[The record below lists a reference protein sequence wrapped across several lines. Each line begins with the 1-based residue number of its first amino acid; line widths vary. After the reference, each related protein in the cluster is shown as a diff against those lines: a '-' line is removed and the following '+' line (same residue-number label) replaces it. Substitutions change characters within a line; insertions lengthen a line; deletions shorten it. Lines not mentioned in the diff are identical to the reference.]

1 MATSI
6 PPVDG
11 AYNVKHCMLI
21 DLTLDDTTYYLSS
34 AFKPITHNGNS
45 YTELGAFLQIS
56 NIIEDIKTTNGDL
69 NISLSGIPSEADYLS
84 EVLNTPIKGGV
95 VKLSRAFF
103 EDDYSVS
110 PSNIF
115 QRFSGIITNFAIEEQ
130 EDIIAGDLSTTI
142 TVQCASIV
150 TILEN
155 KISGQR
161 TNPTDRNKFYAGD
174 GTWNRVPQLQNVAF
188 DFGRDFA
195 YTGGTGGGGGW
206 GGGFGG
212 PGGINFNMR

>member
-6 PPVDG
+6 PPVVD
-11 AYNVKHCMLI
+11 ATNVKHCMLI
-21 DLTLDDTTYYLSS
+21 DLTLDSTTYYLSS
-34 AFKPITHNGNS
+34 AFKPITHGGNS

-84 EVLNTPIKGGV
+84 EVLNTPIKGGT

-130 EDIIAGDLSTTI
+130 EDIIAGKLSTTI
-142 TVQCASIV
+142 TIQCASIV

-155 KISGQR
+155 KIAGQR

-174 GTWNRVPQLQNVAF
+174 GTWNRVPELQNVAF
-188 DFGRDFA
+188 DFGRE
-195 YTGGTGGGGGW
+195 YTNTGGGGG
-206 GGGFGG
+206 GGGRNPYDFG
-212 PGGINFNMR
+212 NFGMR